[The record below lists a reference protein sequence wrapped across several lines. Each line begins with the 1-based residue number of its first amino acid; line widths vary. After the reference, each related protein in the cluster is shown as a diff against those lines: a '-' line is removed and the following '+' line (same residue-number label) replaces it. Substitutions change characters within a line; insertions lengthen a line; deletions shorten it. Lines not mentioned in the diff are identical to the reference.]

1 MLVSLRRTQ
10 TWRPNTKLYK
20 FGWHSSANNA
30 RMKNTRDLIL
40 GKVVYIS
47 IIYYLRRLTF
57 FIEWLRFLFWSQDW
71 WKPRILLIPNGE
83 MILSKVNVVV
93 WGQVKSENS
102 SLPVSV
108 RVSKTRMLKLSNC
121 KFVTNVVIRAT
132 EGTFNLQC
140 NNVARRFEENVA
152 GITGPLS
159 FKTTK
164 ESVMHA
170 KTLLKNTN
178 LLYLS
183 SIFKFNG
190 SRQRHVLIGSLSA
203 YACVLLFMDSLFS
216 PAWVQFPPPPHPP

>member
-1 MLVSLRRTQ
+1 MNVAVS
-10 TWRPNTKLYK
+10 
-20 FGWHSSANNA
+20 
-30 RMKNTRDLIL
+30 
-40 GKVVYIS
+40 
-47 IIYYLRRLTF
+47 
-57 FIEWLRFLFWSQDW
+57 
-71 WKPRILLIPNGE
+71 
-83 MILSKVNVVV
+83 
-93 WGQVKSENS
+93 GQFKSENS

-190 SRQRHVLIGSLSA
+190 SRQHHVLIGSLSA

-216 PAWVQFPPPPHPP
+216 PAWVQFPPPPPPHN